1 MHRVLANVG
10 HFDILSAPET
20 KALARACPSG
30 PWSVVHQWRLHR
42 QLISLVACTLK
53 KSAPSELKTVPAA
66 RMLDAV
72 NGPDLVSSDALLEMA
87 KLGDPTCRQLDP
99 AAPVCEILRLSA
111 NSN

>member
-1 MHRVLANVG
+1 
-10 HFDILSAPET
+10 
-20 KALARACPSG
+20 
-30 PWSVVHQWRLHR
+30 
-42 QLISLVACTLK
+42 
-53 KSAPSELKTVPAA
+53 
-66 RMLDAV
+66 MLDAV